1 MEVLGE
7 ALVFL
12 TDGTNWTG
20 SSGIPSRLSEHV
32 QMTLLA
38 TGLAALVALPVG
50 LLIGHTQKGE
60 FLAIS
65 VGNLGRAL
73 PSFGILAIVFPL
85 TLRYNFPGD
94 IGFAATLITMFLLAI
109 PPILLNT
116 YVGIQTVDAGL
127 LEAVRGQGM
136 GWRHILIDLELPLA
150 APLIVAG
157 LRNAAVSVVATAT
170 LAALVGWGGLGRYLI
185 DGFAVRDMG
194 KILAGAILVAVLAV
208 VTEIAFGFLERAT
221 SPKGLKPRR
230 FLPGLEHAGQSSRS
244 SGGPVV

>member
-1 MEVLGE
+1 MDVLKE
-7 ALVFL
+7 AFGFL
-12 TDGTNWTG
+12 TDAANWSG
-20 SSGIPSRLSEHV
+20 SSGIPARLSEHT

-38 TGLAALVALPVG
+38 VALAALVALPVG
-50 LLIGHTQKGE
+50 LLIGHTRRGE
-60 FLAIS
+60 FVAIS

-85 TLRYNFPGD
+85 TLRYNLPGD

-116 YVGIQTVDAGL
+116 YVGVQTVDADT
-127 LEAVRGQGM
+127 LEAARGQGM
-136 GWRHILIDLELPLA
+136 GWWHILIDLEVTLA

-194 KILAGAILVAVLAV
+194 KILAGAILVALMAV

-221 SPKGLKPRR
+221 SPKGLKPRA
-230 FLPGLEHAGQSSRS
+230 FLPGLEYIGPAPRPLQG
-244 SGGPVV
+244 SGS